1 MDDKKDYRLITEG
14 MRAECPK
21 ALGRNA
27 ELKIL
32 ISHVSEEALIAL
44 LLKDFIES
52 TFLGQF
58 EVLLGSNISDIGVGD
73 KWLVELDGS
82 LTSAELLLVLCS
94 PKSIRQ
100 PWIHFEF
107 GCAWT
112 KSLAITCLCHSG
124 LNRIGLPPHLRTF
137 DVLEVDDDDFM
148 VQLFNALAKRF
159 GIKRLPRL
167 SYDTMK
173 AELRAT
179 LVSLAHTGKD
189 SEATI
194 SPGAGKE
201 ETHAEIRPI
210 PAEPLPA
217 REDEA
222 PEATTLLEKDLE
234 EKIDERIEE
243 TIRKKKEPDKPEAR
257 PRSAPGVVIKKKV
270 SKGRKKK
277 DDQAEPESVQKRLLK
292 LLAEAGDTGYPLEDL
307 ADLLGI
313 VEPRLEPY
321 LDVLKDQAYINISV
335 EVGRPPEYKIASKG
349 EQYLTESKPA

>member
-1 MDDKKDYRLITEG
+1 M
-14 MRAECPK
+14 
-21 ALGRNA
+21 N
-27 ELKIL
+27 IL
-32 ISHVSEEALIAL
+32 ISHVPEEALIAL

-58 EVLLGSNISDIGVGD
+58 EVSLGKNVTDIGVGD

-82 LTSAELLLVLCS
+82 LTSADLLLVLCS

-112 KSLAITCLCHSG
+112 KSMAISCLCHSG
-124 LNRIGLPPHLRTF
+124 LNKVGLPPHLRTF
-137 DVLEVDDDDFM
+137 DVLEVDDEGFM
-148 VQLFNALAKRF
+148 EELFADLAKRF

-179 LVSLAHTGKD
+179 LVSLAHGGKEGEAKISAVAVSD
-189 SEATI
+189 QEQAVIEATSESLSIKEVEASEAEPVI
-194 SPGAGKE
+194 GKE
-201 ETHAEIRPI
+201 
-210 PAEPLPA
+210 
-217 REDEA
+217 
-222 PEATTLLEKDLE
+222 LE

-243 TIRKKKEPDKPEAR
+243 KIREKKEPRKPKPPPPSKPGVLVKRKKKKTP
-257 PRSAPGVVIKKKV
+257 
-270 SKGRKKK
+270 KKK
-277 DDQAEPESVQKRLLK
+277 DTQAEPESVQKRVLT
-292 LLAEAGDTGYPLEDL
+292 LLAGSGDTGYPLEDL

-313 VEPRLEPY
+313 AEPKLEPV
-321 LDVLKDQAYINISV
+321 LDVLKDQAFLNISV

-349 EQYLTESKPA
+349 EQYLTASKT

>member
-1 MDDKKDYRLITEG
+1 M
-14 MRAECPK
+14 
-21 ALGRNA
+21 N
-27 ELKIL
+27 IL
-32 ISHVSEEALIAL
+32 ISHIPEEALIAL

-58 EVLLGSNISDIGVGD
+58 EVLLGKNVSDIGVGD

-82 LTSAELLLVLCS
+82 LTSADLLLVLCS

-112 KSLAITCLCHSG
+112 KSMAISCLCHSG
-124 LNRIGLPPHLRTF
+124 LNKEGLPPHLRTF
-137 DVLEVDDDDFM
+137 DVLEVDDEGFM
-148 VQLFNALAKRF
+148 EELFADLAKRF

-179 LVSLAHTGKD
+179 LVSLAHGGEK
-189 SEATI
+189 SEAKI
-194 SPGAGKE
+194 SPVAAGDQE
-201 ETHAEIRPI
+201 QGVI
-210 PAEPLPA
+210 
-217 REDEA
+217 
-222 PEATTLLEKDLE
+222 EATTESLSIKEVEASEAPHLLDKELE

-243 TIRKKKEPDKPEAR
+243 KIREKEEPSKPKPPPPSEPKPPPPSKPKPPPPSKPGVVVKRKKK
-257 PRSAPGVVIKKKV
+257 
-270 SKGRKKK
+270 KGGKKK
-277 DDQAEPESVQKRLLK
+277 DTQAEPESVQKRVLT

-313 VEPRLEPY
+313 VEAKLEPV
-321 LDVLKDQAYINISV
+321 LDVLKDQAFINISV
-335 EVGRPPEYKIASKG
+335 EVGRPPEYKIAAKG
-349 EQYLTESKPA
+349 EQYLTESKI

>member
-1 MDDKKDYRLITEG
+1 VIHETSG
-14 MRAECPK
+14 
-21 ALGRNA
+21 LGRNT

-32 ISHVSEEALIAL
+32 ISHVPEEALIAL

-58 EVLLGSNISDIGVGD
+58 EVLLGKNVSDIGVGD

-82 LTSAELLLVLCS
+82 LTSADLLLVLCS

-112 KSLAITCLCHSG
+112 KSMAISCLCHSG
-124 LNRIGLPPHLRTF
+124 LNKVGLPPHLRTF
-137 DVLEVDDDDFM
+137 DVLEVDDEGFM
-148 VQLFNALAKRF
+148 EELFTDLAKRF

-179 LVSLAHTGKD
+179 LVSLAH
-189 SEATI
+189 
-194 SPGAGKE
+194 AGKE
-201 ETHAEIRPI
+201 GEAKISSI
-210 PAEPLPA
+210 AVS
-217 REDEA
+217 DEEQVVI
-222 PEATTLLEKDLE
+222 EATPESLSIKEVEASDAAPRLGKELE

-243 TIRKKKEPDKPEAR
+243 KIREKEEPRKPKPPPRSTPGVVVKRKKKKA
-257 PRSAPGVVIKKKV
+257 
-270 SKGRKKK
+270 RKKK
-277 DDQAEPESVQKRLLK
+277 DTQAEPESVQKRVLT
-292 LLAEAGDTGYPLEDL
+292 LLAEAGETGYPLEDL
-307 ADLLGI
+307 ADLLDI
-313 VEPRLEPY
+313 VEPKLEPY

-349 EQYLTESKPA
+349 EQYLTESKP

>member
-1 MDDKKDYRLITEG
+1 M
-14 MRAECPK
+14 
-21 ALGRNA
+21 
-27 ELKIL
+27 KIL

-58 EVLLGSNISDIGVGD
+58 EVLLGSNTSDIGVGD

-82 LTSAELLLVLCS
+82 LTSADLLLVLCS
-94 PKSIRQ
+94 AKSIRQ

-148 VQLFNALAKRF
+148 EELFNALAKRF

-179 LVSLAHTGKD
+179 LASLAHTTKD
-189 SEATI
+189 GDPRI
-194 SPGAGKE
+194 SPGVIKE
-201 ETHAEIRPI
+201 ETHAEVRPTQ
-210 PAEPLPA
+210 EPSPS

-222 PEATTLLEKDLE
+222 PKATTSLDKDLE
-234 EKIDERIEE
+234 DKIDERIEE
-243 TIRKKKEPDKPEAR
+243 RIRKKKETDKPEPR
-257 PRSAPGVVIKKKV
+257 PRSTPGVVIKKKS
-270 SKGRKKK
+270 SKAKQKK
-277 DDQAEPESVQKRLLK
+277 DAQAEPESVQKRVLK
-292 LLAEAGDTGYPLEDL
+292 LLAEAGETGYPLEDL